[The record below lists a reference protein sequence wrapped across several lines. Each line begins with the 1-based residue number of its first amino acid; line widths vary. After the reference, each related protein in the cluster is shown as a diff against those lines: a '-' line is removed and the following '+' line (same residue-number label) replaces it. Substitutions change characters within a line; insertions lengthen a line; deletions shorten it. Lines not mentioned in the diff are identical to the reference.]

1 MPKYEFRVLVKSPT
15 TGTFNVLP
23 DLQTMNINHGRRQI
37 TDPFR
42 AGTAELVGREPDN
55 LPEVIIGAQMRIER
69 KVSSVSWAVFWDG
82 YVSDLKKTF
91 GFVTNED
98 KWELSC
104 EDSLAV
110 IGKMYTRTGFS
121 WAAGLTTEVAA
132 TAVANDASFN
142 LEIGFSSF
150 SRSTVSAQSVPNE
163 NALDL
168 LNRLAT
174 TEQARIAPAR
184 PSNSIPGF
192 ARVIWYGRDRGS
204 IGAANSVFT
213 DDTLASGLNKIYYN
227 KVEFASQAD
236 SYFNRIVVEPAGLT
250 PQVEGIGDRSYTAS
264 TFDQTTTQ
272 ADNLAAYL
280 LGALDVDN
288 AVPSVIGCTA
298 ETQVNDAAI
307 DFAQYAFEGLRIEVI
322 LRGVNYTAF
331 VEGAVISSDPSQTF
345 MTFYLSSAEARVGF
359 VLDDAILGVLDS
371 SKLGF

>member
-1 MPKYEFRVLVKSPT
+1 MPKYEFRVLAKSPT

-42 AGTAELVGREPDN
+42 AGTAQLVGREPDN
-55 LPEVIIGAQMRIER
+55 LPEVVIGAQMRIER
-69 KVSSVSWAVFWDG
+69 KVSSVSWAVYWVG
-82 YVSDLKKTF
+82 YVSDIRKTY

-110 IGKMYTRTGFS
+110 IGKMYTRTGYS
-121 WAAGLTTEVAA
+121 WPAGLTTEEAA
-132 TAVANDASFN
+132 ADVGNDALFN
-142 LEIGFSSF
+142 LEVGFMTF
-150 SRSTVSAQSVPNE
+150 SLSTVSAQSVPNE

-174 TEQARIAPAR
+174 TEQARIAPAH
-184 PSNSIPGF
+184 PSNLIPLF
-192 ARVIWYGRDRGS
+192 TRVIWYGRDRGFIS
-204 IGAANSVFT
+204 AANTVFT
-213 DDTLASGLNKIYYN
+213 DDTLTSALSKIYYN
-227 KVEFASQAD
+227 RVEFASQAD

-250 PQVEGIGDRSYTAS
+250 AQVEGTGDRSYTAS
-264 TFDQTTTQ
+264 TYDQTTTQ
-272 ADNLAAYL
+272 ADNLASYL

-298 ETQVNDAAI
+298 ETQVNDSAI
-307 DFAQYAFEGLRIEVI
+307 DFAQYAFAGLRVEII
-322 LRGVNYTAF
+322 LRGVKYTAF
-331 VEGAVISSDPSQTF
+331 VEGAVVSSDPSQTF
-345 MTFYLSSAEARVGF
+345 MTFYLSSAQAQVGF
-359 VLDDAILGVLDS
+359 VLDDASLGVLDT